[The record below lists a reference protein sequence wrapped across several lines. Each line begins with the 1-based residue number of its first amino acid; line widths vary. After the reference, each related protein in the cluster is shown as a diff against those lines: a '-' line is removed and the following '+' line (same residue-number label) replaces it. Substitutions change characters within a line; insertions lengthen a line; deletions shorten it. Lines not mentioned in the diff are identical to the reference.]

1 MKTLTEE
8 QQNLL
13 AGLAA
18 DEIHKSLM
26 EAAQQRYM
34 SEVTS
39 YESVKQGV
47 TTAFQKIFRNFVSV
61 DSTEN

>member
-8 QQNLL
+8 HQHLL

-39 YESVKQGV
+39 CESVKQGL
-47 TTAFQKIFRNFVSV
+47 TTAFQKILRNVAYA